1 MRGRQ
6 KALFFFNFC
15 FMGVFFNYWWLRGSG
30 VGAESLIQ
38 SQPKSNLLFI
48 ASVTIQEHEE
58 RILPSSLYSSGVNQG
73 NEEGR

>member
-1 MRGRQ
+1 
-6 KALFFFNFC
+6 
-15 FMGVFFNYWWLRGSG
+15 MGVFFNYWWLRGSG

-58 RILPSSLYSSGVNQG
+58 RILPSSLYSSGVNEG

>member
-38 SQPKSNLLFI
+38 SQLKSNLLFI
-48 ASVTIQEHEE
+48 ASVTIQEH
-58 RILPSSLYSSGVNQG
+58 ILPSSLYSSGVNQG